1 MKLAIVSRLVLPSAL
16 LLGLASGC
24 ASLPEPVAAPN
35 GQPLS
40 VREHTETGSYTVKE
54 KVGEVE
60 HKDESGRNIG
70 KSDVYQNKT
79 KTFQYQVWNSY
90 QGDDK
95 ISDDDLYRIAKD
107 EKAEREV
114 KDSRE
119 NGVLLNRLGIGGFI
133 LGAVAAGAGYAL
145 MSQTESGQSPSP
157 VASGLL
163 YGGLITVSAGGIL
176 TYLGLAKAKSEHP
189 LEQNRAEQ
197 AARNYNKE
205 LGIGTTT
212 TTSAAFS
219 SHR

>member
-1 MKLAIVSRLVLPSAL
+1 MKLAVVSSFVLPSAL

-24 ASLPEPVAAPN
+24 ASLPEPVASPN

-40 VREHTETGSYTVKE
+40 IREHTETGSYTVKE

-60 HKDESGRNIG
+60 HKDENGRSIG

-79 KTFQYQVWNSY
+79 KTYQYQVWNSY

-119 NGVLLNRLGIGGFI
+119 TGVLLNRLGLGGI
-133 LGAVAAGAGYAL
+133 VLGVVAAGAGYAL
-145 MSQTESGQSPSP
+145 MSQTKSGETASPA
-157 VASGLL
+157 ASGLM
-163 YGGLITVSAGGIL
+163 YGGLITVSAGGLL
-176 TYLGLAKAKSEHP
+176 TWLGLAKAHGEHP
-189 LEQNRAEQ
+189 LEQSRAEQ

-205 LGIGTTT
+205 LGVGTTT
-212 TTSAAFS
+212 TTSAHFS
-219 SHR
+219 AR